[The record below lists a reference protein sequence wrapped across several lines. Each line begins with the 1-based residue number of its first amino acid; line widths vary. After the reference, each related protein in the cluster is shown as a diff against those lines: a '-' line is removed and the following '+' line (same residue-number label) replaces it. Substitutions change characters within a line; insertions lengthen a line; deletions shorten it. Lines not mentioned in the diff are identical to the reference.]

1 VRRGAG
7 VLALSLA
14 AALGAACAAPRP
26 GPGGVADLAPEE
38 RPADRSDEASLWLQA
53 DRREEQL
60 EASPSVVRD
69 PALQAYIR
77 GVVCRIAGP
86 HCPRIRAYVIR
97 DPAFNAS
104 MAANGLME
112 IGTGLLLRLANE
124 AQLAHVLGHEIG
136 HYLRR
141 HTMQRWEDFQAK
153 AINLRAEV
161 GSLAAFSR
169 DQEREADQLGSEL
182 MVKSGYDPREAPRV
196 WERFLAERA
205 GRPTVASNIFLA
217 THPPTAERV
226 AALRNYAEK
235 TVVTTGEPRIG
246 RDDYVAH
253 LRPARRWML
262 RDEVRRH
269 QFASSETLLRFLIE
283 AGDSLGELYFSEGEL
298 HRLRGALGDLTRSV
312 AAYRRALEFPDAPPE
327 TQRSLGLVYL
337 RLEDRAAAR
346 KALARY
352 LEDRPD
358 AQDRALIENQIAE
371 LEAAR

>member
-7 VLALSLA
+7 LVALSLA
-14 AALGAACAAPRP
+14 ATLVAACAAPRP

-53 DRREEQL
+53 DRLEEQL

-69 PALQAYIR
+69 PALQAYVR

-86 HCPRIRAYVIR
+86 HCPRIRVYLIR
-97 DPAFNAS
+97 DPEFNAS
-104 MAANGLME
+104 MAPNGLMQ
-112 IGTGLLLRLANE
+112 IRTGLLLRLANE
-124 AQLAHVLGHEIG
+124 AQLAHVLGHEIE

-141 HTMQRWEDFQAK
+141 HSMQRWEDFQAK

-169 DQEREADQLGSEL
+169 DQEREADQLSSEL
-182 MVKSGYDPREAPRV
+182 MVKSGYDPREAPRA
-196 WERFLAERA
+196 WERFMAERA
-205 GRPTVASNIFLA
+205 GRSTAPSNIFLA

-226 AALRNYAEK
+226 TALWSYAEK
-235 TVVTTGEPRIG
+235 TAGGAGEPRVG
-246 RDDYVAH
+246 RDDYVAQ
-253 LRPARRWML
+253 LRAARRWML
-262 RDEVRRH
+262 RDELRRR
-269 QFASSETLLRFLIE
+269 QFASSETLLRFLVE
-283 AGDSLGELYFSEGEL
+283 DGDGLGELHFYEGEL

-312 AAYRRALEFPDAPPE
+312 AAYRRALELPDAPPE
-327 TQRSLGLVYL
+327 TQRSLGFVYA

-346 KALARY
+346 TALARY

-358 AQDRALIENQIAE
+358 APDRALIESQIAE
-371 LEAAR
+371 LAAAR

>member
-1 VRRGAG
+1 VGRGAG
-7 VLALSLA
+7 LLALSLA
-14 AALGAACAAPRP
+14 ATLVAACAAPRP

-53 DRREEQL
+53 DRLEEQL

-69 PALQAYIR
+69 PALQAYVR

-196 WERFLAERA
+196 WERLMAERA
-205 GRPTVASNIFLA
+205 GRTTVPSNIFLA

-235 TVVTTGEPRIG
+235 NVGAAGEPRSG

-262 RDEVRRH
+262 HDEVRRR

-283 AGDSLGELYFSEGEL
+283 AGDSLGELHFYEGEL
-298 HRLRGALGDLTRSV
+298 HRLRGAPGDLTRSV
-312 AAYRRALEFPDAPPE
+312 AAYRQALEFPDAPPE

-358 AQDRALIENQIAE
+358 AHDRALIDSQLAE
-371 LEAAR
+371 LETAR